1 MSAGI
6 RPQFLPTLIRG
17 RLLQMLAALER
28 VEGAPI
34 DTTTLHA
41 FAFFANVLSPL
52 WDLHP
57 LEGSVLKQSGSPY
70 FPALQRE
77 LDCLVGLGFVEVV
90 SLQKGD
96 ADGVLQAT
104 FRLAHE
110 RAFPV
115 LEVMRGLPDEASA
128 EEFLTELADAFIE
141 IRPDRRDDAAEV
153 DAAYSDPAV
162 AEGRIVDFAEWV
174 SPTLGNA
181 AWNTAQQ
188 FQRYVPVGVTLSR
201 AEKLVMYMRL
211 MKRRAHG

>member
-1 MSAGI
+1 MDEAQ
-6 RPQFLPTLIRG
+6 PQLLRTLIQS

-28 VEGAPI
+28 VGGTPV
-34 DTTTLHA
+34 DTRSLHA

-57 LEGSVLKQSGSPY
+57 LEGSVLKENGAPY

-77 LDCLVGLGFVEVV
+77 LNVLVGSGFVTVV
-90 SLQKGD
+90 SLSRGIDTELD
-96 ADGVLQAT
+96 AQ
-104 FRLAHE
+104 FRLSFD
-110 RAFPV
+110 RAGSV
-115 LEVMRGLPDEASA
+115 LETLRLLPDEADA
-128 EEFLTELADAFIE
+128 ESFLTELADAYVE
-141 IRPDRRDDAAEV
+141 IRPDRRDDAAV
-153 DAAYSDPAV
+153 TDAAYSDPAV

-174 SPTLGNA
+174 SPTRGNA

-188 FQRYVPVGVTLSR
+188 FQKYVPPGVTLNR

>member
-1 MSAGI
+1 MSLQPHASL
-6 RPQFLPTLIRG
+6 LPTLIRS
-17 RLLQMLAALER
+17 RLLQMLSALES
-28 VEGAPI
+28 VGGTPI
-34 DTTTLHA
+34 DTRSLHS

-52 WDLHP
+52 WDLNP
-57 LEGSVLKQSGSPY
+57 LEGSVLKDSGAPY

-77 LDCLVGLGFVEVV
+77 LDSLVGDGFVTVV
-90 SLQKGD
+90 SLARGPGHELE
-96 ADGVLQAT
+96 AR

-110 RAFPV
+110 RARQV
-115 LEVMRGLPDEASA
+115 LEVLRLLPDEAEA
-128 EEFLTELADAFIE
+128 ENFLTELADAFVE
-141 IRPDRRDDAAEV
+141 IRPERRDDAATA

-174 SPTLGNA
+174 SPTKGNA

-188 FQRYVPVGVTLSR
+188 FQRYVPSGVTLNR

>member
-1 MSAGI
+1 MSAAPG
-6 RPQFLPTLIRG
+6 PLPLPTLIRS

-28 VEGAPI
+28 VGGTPI
-34 DTTTLHA
+34 DTRSLHA

-57 LEGSVLKQSGSPY
+57 LEGSVLKETGAPY
-70 FPALQRE
+70 FPALQRQ
-77 LDCLVGLGFVEVV
+77 LDCLVGDGFVDVV
-90 SLQKGD
+90 TLARGD
-96 ADGVLQAT
+96 AGGLYAT
-104 FRLAHE
+104 FRLAHN
-110 RAFPV
+110 RAGPLLHIV
-115 LEVMRGLPDEASA
+115 RMLPDEASA
-128 EEFLTELADAFIE
+128 EDFLTELADAFIE
-141 IRPDRRDDAAEV
+141 IRPDRRDDAATA

-188 FQRYVPVGVTLSR
+188 FQRYVPSGVTLNR